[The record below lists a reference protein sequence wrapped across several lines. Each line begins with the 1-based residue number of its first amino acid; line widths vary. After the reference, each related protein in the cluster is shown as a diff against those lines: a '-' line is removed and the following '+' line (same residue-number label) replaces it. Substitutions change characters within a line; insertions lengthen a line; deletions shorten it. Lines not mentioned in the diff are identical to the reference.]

1 MGDFHDSVH
10 RCPHGALGAA
20 HLHTP
25 HAMEQDHI
33 LTQDREP
40 IRILGRESALVPR
53 AQAVGPDGTIE
64 ARWGCTCAPLWP

>member
-1 MGDFHDSVH
+1 
-10 RCPHGALGAA
+10 
-20 HLHTP
+20 
-25 HAMEQDHI
+25 MEQDHI

-64 ARWGCTCAPLWP
+64 VRWGTCAPAPLWP